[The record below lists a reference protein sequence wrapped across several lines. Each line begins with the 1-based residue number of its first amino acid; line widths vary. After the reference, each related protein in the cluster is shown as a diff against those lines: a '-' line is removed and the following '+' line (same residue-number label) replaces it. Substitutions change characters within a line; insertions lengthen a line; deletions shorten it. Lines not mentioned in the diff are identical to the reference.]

1 MSRFSPSSSSS
12 SPKSNGYA
20 KRRIAGQEMAGTV
33 EAVGANVTALK
44 PGDEVYGQLP
54 GGAFAEYVCAP
65 AGLFAPKPANLTF
78 EEAAA
83 VPGCCSLDGRCRTLL
98 A

>member
-1 MSRFSPSSSSS
+1 
-12 SPKSNGYA
+12 
-20 KRRIAGQEMAGTV
+20 MAGTV